1 MNWQEYK
8 EFLKDKHVETEDTP
22 SDKYVKQYV
31 SSAFGSDEILSK
43 MIGLKMLNNGIL
55 DKNLCNVYIMGKLI
69 GGNI

>member
-8 EFLKDKHVETEDTP
+8 EFLKDKQVETEDTP
-22 SDKYVKQYV
+22 SDKYVNQYV
-31 SSAFGSDEILSK
+31 SSVFGSDEILSK

-69 GGNI
+69 QGE